1 MNLRQLFPGLLTQT
15 RAHTKMD
22 TLEAGVLLL
31 LCLFFLILFSSFKM
45 YKKKGQLPP
54 GPTPWLFLGNLLQKD
69 VMPLDK
75 FYPKLVQ
82 KYGPIFTI
90 WMGPKPA
97 VVLCGY
103 EVVKDA
109 LVDHSEVF
117 GGRSPLPISKRV
129 TKGQGLAIQKDAK
142 WRDLRRF
149 TLSTLRDFGMGKKSM
164 SERVQEE
171 ALCLVKHITAA
182 IQGKTFD
189 LQKCIRNAASNV
201 LCSVVIGSRFDYQN
215 ETVAGHLCIAEQ
227 LASLFQSYTGM
238 LYSSFSQMM
247 DYLPGPHQ
255 KVFADC
261 KKLQA
266 YIREEVKSHS
276 QTLDPEN
283 PRDYIDCFLIKLEK
297 EKTSCELIY
306 NQEDIVMSV
315 FGLFVA
321 GSSTTSNALNFG
333 IFLMARLPHI
343 QAKVQEEINEVIGI
357 SRPPKM
363 EDRMRMPF
371 TNAVVHEVQRHMR
384 LNPENFSRCTTCCT
398 EFRGF
403 TIPQD
408 TVIIPHLTSV
418 HFDPLM
424 WETPQEFN
432 PAHFLD
438 EKGQFKKKD
447 AFMPFSA
454 GKRACPGEALAHMEL
469 FLFFTTLLQNFHFQL
484 VGEATDID
492 LFSSFNSYRNQN
504 LKLPIQATKRLL

>member
-1 MNLRQLFPGLLTQT
+1 MLFPGLLTQT
-15 RAHTKMD
+15 RAQLKMD

-31 LCLFFLILFSSFKM
+31 LCLFFFVLFSSFKM

-69 VMPLDK
+69 VLPLSK

-109 LVDHSEVF
+109 LVDHAEEF
-117 GGRSPLPISKRV
+117 GGRPHIPLSNRV
-129 TKGQGLAIQKDAK
+129 MKGQGN
-142 WRDLRRF
+142 
-149 TLSTLRDFGMGKKSM
+149 
-164 SERVQEE
+164 
-171 ALCLVKHITAA
+171 
-182 IQGKTFD
+182 TFD
-189 LQKCIRNAASNV
+189 PQKCIINAVSNV

-227 LASLFQSYTGM
+227 LASLFMSYTGK
-238 LYSSFSQMM
+238 LYSSFPQMM
-247 DYLPGPHQ
+247 DYLPGLHQ

-261 KKLQA
+261 EKLQA

-297 EKTSCELIY
+297 EKNSSEVIY

-321 GSSTTSNALNFG
+321 GSTTTSNALNFAL
-333 IFLMARLPHI
+333 FVMARLPHV
-343 QAKVQEEINEVIGI
+343 QAKVQEEMNGVIGI
-357 SRPPKM
+357 SRPPRM
-363 EDRMRMPF
+363 EDRMMMPF
-371 TNAVVHEVQRHMR
+371 TNAVVHEVQRYTS
-384 LNPENFSRCTTCCT
+384 LNLENFSRSTTCCT

-403 TIPQD
+403 AIPQD

-454 GKRACPGEALAHMEL
+454 GKRACPGEALARMEL

-484 VGEATDID
+484 VGEATDMD
-492 LFSSFNSYRNQN
+492 VFSFYNSYKNQN